1 MPRTKA
7 KPKQGTQPLPSD
19 EQPSG
24 EVLTLSEAALY
35 LRITEAAVL
44 RGVEEQALPAR
55 RMGSEWRFLKPAI
68 RQWLAAGSP
77 TWEKRK
83 AAILELAG
91 KYKDDPD
98 LEQIV
103 ADAYQRRGRSLGKS
117 DSAKSVDG

>member
-1 MPRTKA
+1 MPRTKE
-7 KPKQGTQPLPSD
+7 KPKPARAVPAVQETC
-19 EQPSG
+19 G
-24 EVLTLSEAALY
+24 EVLTLSEAAAY

-44 RGVEEQALPAR
+44 RGIEEQALPAR
-55 RMGSEWRFLKPAI
+55 RMGSEWRLLKPAI
-68 RQWLAAGSP
+68 QQWLAAGSP

-117 DSAKSVDG
+117 DSAKSVGG